1 MKHNDGKETDIRMKH
16 NDEKETDIRMSAEK
30 SKERSIEKNIEK
42 SKEKGKET
50 NTEKNTDHRKKSHEM
65 DMLNGSLALKM
76 LIFAMPLAASS
87 ILQQLFNSADV
98 AVAGRFAGS
107 DALAAVGSNAAVVA
121 LFVNVFVG
129 LSVGVNVLVAHY
141 IGQNKKD
148 SISRCVHTSVKFA
161 LICGIVMLVAGMFV
175 ARPILEAIDT
185 PERVLDQAVLYL
197 RIYFVGM
204 PFIILY
210 NFGAAVLRAIG
221 DTRRPLY
228 CLIVSGVLN
237 VVLNLFFVCVCK
249 LGVAG
254 VGMATVISN
263 VVSTGIVMYILMHEE
278 GPLRLDIKNI
288 RIDKVCLG
296 KILRIGAPSA
306 IQTAVFSLS
315 NVLIQGGINS
325 FGPDAVAGSST
336 GLNFE
341 YFAYF
346 VISAYAQ
353 AAVTFV
359 SQNYG
364 AGEKERCRK
373 ALRIA
378 MLEGMLMTAV
388 FSSVM
393 MLSGD
398 FLVRFYTT
406 DTEVIKY
413 ALIRMKHVMLLEAM
427 TGTYEMTAAALRGLG
442 RSMLPAIITVV
453 GSVVF
458 RIIWIYTVFARY
470 HSFGMLLN
478 VYIVSWIITGTTMI
492 IAYILV
498 SRKVLGHTRAGGKA
512 AETAAV

>member
-1 MKHNDGKETDIRMKH
+1 MKH
-16 NDEKETDIRMSAEK
+16 NDEKETDIGIRAEK
-30 SKERSIEKNIEK
+30 STEKNIEM
-42 SKEKGKET
+42 

-148 SISRCVHTSVKFA
+148 LISKCVHTSVKFA
-161 LICGIVMLVAGMFV
+161 IICGIVMLVAGMFV

-185 PERVLDQAVLYL
+185 PVKVLDQAVLYL

-237 VVLNLFFVCVCK
+237 VILNLFFVCVCK
-249 LGVAG
+249 LG

-278 GPLRLDIKNI
+278 GSLRLDMKNI

-325 FGPDAVAGSST
+325 FGSDAVAGSST

-364 AGEKERCRK
+364 AGEKQRCRK

-388 FSSVM
+388 FSCVM
-393 MLSGD
+393 MLAGD
-398 FLVRFYTT
+398 FLVRFYTK
-406 DTEVIKY
+406 DPEVIKY

-442 RSMLPAIITVV
+442 KSMLPAVITVI

-458 RIIWIYTVFARY
+458 RIIWLYTIFAKY

-478 VYIVSWIITGTTMI
+478 VYIVSWIITGTAMI

-498 SRKVLGHTRAGGKA
+498 SRKLLGHMKKHNQLSKA
-512 AETAAV
+512 VS

>member
-30 SKERSIEKNIEK
+30 SKERSIEKSIEK
-42 SKEKGKET
+42 GKEKGKET
-50 NTEKNTDHRKKSHEM
+50 NTEKNTDYRKKSHEM

-237 VVLNLFFVCVCK
+237 VLLNLFFVCVCK

-263 VVSTGIVMYILMHEE
+263 VVSTGIV
-278 GPLRLDIKNI
+278 KNI
-288 RIDKVCLG
+288 RIDKVRLG

-478 VYIVSWIITGTTMI
+478 VYIVSWIITGTAMI

-498 SRKVLGHTRAGGKA
+498 SRKVLGHTRAGG
-512 AETAAV
+512 TAAV

>member
-1 MKHNDGKETDIRMKH
+1 MKKIDIKESSIETDNTKTADTRDDYK
-16 NDEKETDIRMSAEK
+16 KEEK
-30 SKERSIEKNIEK
+30 SYENGDDTQEYKK
-42 SKEKGKET
+42 S
-50 NTEKNTDHRKKSHEM
+50 SHEM
-65 DMLNGSLALKM
+65 DMLSGSLALKM

-141 IGQNKKD
+141 IGQNRKD
-148 SISRCVHTSVKFA
+148 SISRCVHTSVMFA
-161 LICGIVMLVAGMFV
+161 LVCGIVMLVVGMFV

-185 PERVLDQAVLYL
+185 PDRVLDQAVLYL

-249 LGVAG
+249 MGVAG

-263 VVSTGIVMYILMHEE
+263 IVSTGIVVYILMHEE

-325 FGPDAVAGSST
+325 FGPDAIAGSST

-364 AGEKERCRK
+364 AGQNERCRK

-378 MLEGMLMTAV
+378 MLEGMVITAI
-388 FSSVM
+388 FSAVM
-393 MLSGD
+393 MLGSGT
-398 FLVRFYTT
+398 LVKFYTK

-442 RSMLPAIITVV
+442 RSMLPAVITVI

-470 HSFGMLLN
+470 HSYGMLLN
-478 VYIVSWIITGTTMI
+478 VYIVSWIITGTAMI
-492 IAYILV
+492 TAYILI
-498 SRKVLGHTRAGGKA
+498 SRKLLRKPQM
-512 AETAAV
+512 AAV

>member
-1 MKHNDGKETDIRMKH
+1 MKHNDG
-16 NDEKETDIRMSAEK
+16 KETDIRMSAEK
-30 SKERSIEKNIEK
+30 SKERSIEK

-50 NTEKNTDHRKKSHEM
+50 NTEKNTDYRKKSHEM
-65 DMLNGSLALKM
+65 DMLNGSLAIKM

-148 SISRCVHTSVKFA
+148 SISKCVHTSVKFA
-161 LICGIVMLVAGMFV
+161 LICGIAMLVAGMFV

-185 PERVLDQAVLYL
+185 PAKVLDQAVLYL

-346 VISAYAQ
+346 VISA
-353 AAVTFV
+353 
-359 SQNYG
+359 
-364 AGEKERCRK
+364 
-373 ALRIA
+373 
-378 MLEGMLMTAV
+378 
-388 FSSVM
+388 
-393 MLSGD
+393 
-398 FLVRFYTT
+398 
-406 DTEVIKY
+406 
-413 ALIRMKHVMLLEAM
+413 
-427 TGTYEMTAAALRGLG
+427 
-442 RSMLPAIITVV
+442 
-453 GSVVF
+453 
-458 RIIWIYTVFARY
+458 
-470 HSFGMLLN
+470 
-478 VYIVSWIITGTTMI
+478 
-492 IAYILV
+492 
-498 SRKVLGHTRAGGKA
+498 
-512 AETAAV
+512 

>member
-1 MKHNDGKETDIRMKH
+1 MTDKDISKKED
-16 NDEKETDIRMSAEK
+16 NKENNINNH
-30 SKERSIEKNIEK
+30 IKNK
-42 SKEKGKET
+42 KET
-50 NTEKNTDHRKKSHEM
+50 NKEYIESFNMKDSDREVAYVDGPKKKSHEM
-65 DMLNGSLALKM
+65 DMLSGSLALKM
-76 LIFAMPLAASS
+76 LIFSLPLAASS

-121 LFVNVFVG
+121 LFVNIFVG

-141 IGQNKKD
+141 IGQNKKE
-148 SISRCVHTSVKFA
+148 SISRCVHTSMLFA
-161 LICGIVMLVAGMFV
+161 FICGMVMLVVGMFV

-185 PERVLDQAVLYL
+185 PAKVLDQAVLYL

-254 VGMATVISN
+254 VGLATVISN
-263 VVSTGIVMYILMHEE
+263 VVSTGIVIYILMHED
-278 GPLRLDIKNI
+278 GALRLDIKGMS
-288 RIDKVCLG
+288 IDKVCLG

-325 FGPDAVAGSST
+325 FGSAAVAGSST

-364 AGEKERCRK
+364 AGEKDRCRK

-388 FSSVM
+388 FSCVM
-393 MLSGD
+393 MLASG
-398 FLVRFYTT
+398 FLVEFYTK
-406 DTEVIKY
+406 DPEVIRY

-442 RSMLPAIITVV
+442 KSMLPAVITVV

-458 RIIWIYTVFARY
+458 RIIWLYTVFAKY

-478 VYIVSWIITGTTMI
+478 VYIVSWIITGTAMI

-498 SRKVLGHTRAGGKA
+498 SRKLLGDNKS
-512 AETAAV
+512 AVAI